1 MTIIS
6 PNKDVEGRLSDIVH
20 KEHDWF
26 WRHEGSEN
34 LLAYIALVASGS
46 GLSAES
52 ATEDKVLDA
61 IASSPVSEGFRE
73 HLEKLISEGSVGF
86 VRSLMR
92 SFSADELR
100 DIVLHHDPK
109 SFRTSTTVYTTDPSK
124 PSSLRELG
132 ARLLN
137 LEPDDC
143 LADFNCGDG
152 AFLVNAV
159 EKYSVSSVYFH
170 DIWPDK
176 SCLAEARLRLL
187 GIDCPLDNAFIFSD
201 EHLRSFD
208 KIFDAPPLVRVSF
221 LSGAK
226 TPYLKP
232 ILDGS
237 DPMGRPSSADWL
249 YCRLAYDSLR
259 EGGTAVVII
268 TNGAT
273 INGGDANARRYFVE
287 NGMVRASVAL
297 PAKLSPDSNVNF
309 TLLVLGKNNGP
320 IRLVDAT
327 DLGTPGRRTNTLS
340 DGAISEIEARLSHD
354 GDMSRLA
361 SRKEFAARD
370 YSLYAPRYLGK
381 GPELVNPTHLGDL
394 TVSIERGASIRAAD
408 LDELST
414 QENTGLYFLRL
425 ADISDG
431 SFSDDL
437 QRLKSVDLSSE
448 RQWLRSGDLVLSKSG
463 APFKVA
469 VADVPDGSTVL
480 ASGNLYIIRLDTE
493 RVDPYFVAAFLASED
508 GKRSLECMVVGTT
521 IPSLPL
527 RNLRN
532 VQVPVPD
539 MDTQRRV
546 AATYR
551 ANLDQIA
558 VLKIR
563 LDSARAAL
571 SDSYDEEM
579 GR

>member
-61 IASSPVSEGFRE
+61 IASSPVSEGSRE

-208 KIFDAPPLVRVSF
+208 KIFDAPPLV
-221 LSGAK
+221 LI
-226 TPYLKP
+226 PWQYLYP
-232 ILDGS
+232 
-237 DPMGRPSSADWL
+237 
-249 YCRLAYDSLR
+249 
-259 EGGTAVVII
+259 
-268 TNGAT
+268 
-273 INGGDANARRYFVE
+273 
-287 NGMVRASVAL
+287 
-297 PAKLSPDSNVNF
+297 
-309 TLLVLGKNNGP
+309 
-320 IRLVDAT
+320 
-327 DLGTPGRRTNTLS
+327 
-340 DGAISEIEARLSHD
+340 
-354 GDMSRLA
+354 
-361 SRKEFAARD
+361 
-370 YSLYAPRYLGK
+370 
-381 GPELVNPTHLGDL
+381 
-394 TVSIERGASIRAAD
+394 
-408 LDELST
+408 
-414 QENTGLYFLRL
+414 
-425 ADISDG
+425 
-431 SFSDDL
+431 
-437 QRLKSVDLSSE
+437 
-448 RQWLRSGDLVLSKSG
+448 
-463 APFKVA
+463 
-469 VADVPDGSTVL
+469 
-480 ASGNLYIIRLDTE
+480 
-493 RVDPYFVAAFLASED
+493 
-508 GKRSLECMVVGTT
+508 
-521 IPSLPL
+521 
-527 RNLRN
+527 
-532 VQVPVPD
+532 
-539 MDTQRRV
+539 
-546 AATYR
+546 
-551 ANLDQIA
+551 
-558 VLKIR
+558 
-563 LDSARAAL
+563 
-571 SDSYDEEM
+571 
-579 GR
+579 